1 MIDGLPLVQVGILLV
16 RPGVLLMVSPAFAGV
31 HAPAHVTIGLTML
44 LALAVLPTVVVP
56 VPVGSLAITLIVARE
71 AAIGLA
77 LGLSLKALIAAFE
90 LAGHL
95 AGFQLGLSYSAIV
108 DPQSGVRN
116 NMVAVLYVNLA
127 LVTFLLVNGHH
138 AFLRALVASYQ
149 QLPVGAGG
157 VNASLGDSVAELLGM
172 VFSLGTRL
180 AAPLVLVLVV
190 VEVAMA
196 LAARTAPTFNLM
208 VIGGPLRLVIGLVLL
223 ALTIPVVTRVA
234 ARAADAVVNVGQRH
248 ADAFR

>member
-1 MIDGLPLVQVGILLV
+1 VTVPNGSRAFTLV
-16 RPGVLLMVSPAFAGV
+16 
-31 HAPAHVTIGLTML
+31 
-44 LALAVLPTVVVP
+44 
-56 VPVGSLAITLIVARE
+56 VARE

-77 LGLSLKALIAAFE
+77 LGLALKALIGAVE

-116 NMVAVLYVNLA
+116 NLVAVLYVNVA

-138 AFLRALVASYQ
+138 AFLRALIASYQ
-149 QLPVGAGG
+149 QLPVGAGAIAG
-157 VNASLGDSVAELLGM
+157 TLGNSVAELLGL
-172 VFSLGTRL
+172 VFAIGTRL

-196 LAARTAPTFNLM
+196 MAARTAPSFNLM
-208 VIGGPLRLVIGLVLL
+208 VIGAPLRLLVGLILL
-223 ALTIPVVTRVA
+223 ALTVPVVTRVA
-234 ARAADAVVNVGQRH
+234 MRAADAVVAVGQRN
-248 ADAFR
+248 AEAFR